1 MFKTVDLFCGAGGL
15 SFGFEA
21 TGHFQIVA
29 AAEINKDA
37 RKTYIANHKGGDGI
51 EMIPD
56 VRGYDFRGLS
66 KKFGGI
72 DVVIGGPPCQ
82 GFSNANRQK
91 NHIISMNNSLVKE
104 YFRAVREIRP
114 KAFIMENVSM
124 LSSDTHRF
132 YDSYKDHD
140 EVEKLGI
147 EMRRD
152 ELVIAEQNYDGVDCF
167 QALRDHE
174 NEMYSISDEL
184 LQLLNVLYKDRKSKE
199 DRLPKYI
206 EKKGGEI
213 TRKIEDFLDEERYQ
227 YQILRDIADHL
238 NAGELAAYFDELG
251 VFIKFQKSFRLLNEL
266 DDNKIIYELVH
277 DESTGKITA
286 VVNSYSVIEYVNKI
300 LGEDY
305 VKTGNVIN
313 ALWFGVPQERKRFIM
328 MGIRSDEIESDEIKL
343 PDGSEGVAQVVTV
356 GEAIMDL
363 AEYDPFDGADDKEIH
378 YKKKDKLL
386 KYEALM
392 REGSSGIRN
401 HLVPKTGDMALKRF
415 KALKEGENF
424 HKLQQELKDN
434 YADPGRTQNS
444 IYLRLD
450 RKKPSGTVINVRKS
464 MWVHPTKHRAISVRE
479 AARLQ
484 SFPDRFIFE
493 GTKNSQYQQVGNA
506 VPPMMA
512 EGIAENLLKYISED

>member
-184 LQLLNVLYKDRKSKE
+184 LQLLNVLYKDRKS
-199 DRLPKYI
+199 
-206 EKKGGEI
+206 
-213 TRKIEDFLDEERYQ
+213 
-227 YQILRDIADHL
+227 
-238 NAGELAAYFDELG
+238 
-251 VFIKFQKSFRLLNEL
+251 
-266 DDNKIIYELVH
+266 
-277 DESTGKITA
+277 
-286 VVNSYSVIEYVNKI
+286 VV
-300 LGEDY
+300 
-305 VKTGNVIN
+305 
-313 ALWFGVPQERKRFIM
+313 
-328 MGIRSDEIESDEIKL
+328 
-343 PDGSEGVAQVVTV
+343 
-356 GEAIMDL
+356 
-363 AEYDPFDGADDKEIH
+363 
-378 YKKKDKLL
+378 
-386 KYEALM
+386 
-392 REGSSGIRN
+392 
-401 HLVPKTGDMALKRF
+401 
-415 KALKEGENF
+415 
-424 HKLQQELKDN
+424 
-434 YADPGRTQNS
+434 
-444 IYLRLD
+444 
-450 RKKPSGTVINVRKS
+450 
-464 MWVHPTKHRAISVRE
+464 
-479 AARLQ
+479 
-484 SFPDRFIFE
+484 
-493 GTKNSQYQQVGNA
+493 
-506 VPPMMA
+506 
-512 EGIAENLLKYISED
+512 